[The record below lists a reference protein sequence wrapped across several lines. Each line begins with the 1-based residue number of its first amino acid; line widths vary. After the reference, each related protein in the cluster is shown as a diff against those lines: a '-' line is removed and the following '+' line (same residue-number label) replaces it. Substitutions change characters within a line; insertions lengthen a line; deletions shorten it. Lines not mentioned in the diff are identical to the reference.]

1 MQAETEGSL
10 VQLIDLAQQESIAS
24 TKDESDIEAPLIQ
37 PLLIADLEDVQ
48 ANVPQQDILNVC
60 SNSFLY

>member
-1 MQAETEGSL
+1 MQAEVSL

-24 TKDESDIEAPLIQ
+24 TKGESDIEAPLIQ
-37 PLLIADLEDVQ
+37 PLLFEDLEDVQ

-60 SNSFLY
+60 GNTFLY